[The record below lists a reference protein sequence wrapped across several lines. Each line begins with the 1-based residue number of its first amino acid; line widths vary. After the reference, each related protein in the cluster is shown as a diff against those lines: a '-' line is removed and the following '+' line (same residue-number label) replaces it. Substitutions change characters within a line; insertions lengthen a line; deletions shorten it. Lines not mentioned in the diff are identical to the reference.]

1 MYYNLMEEELTR
13 VRPDQMQ
20 RYLEAWG
27 WKNVNVVPGKF
38 VIYHLPS
45 QQDAEVVVPTETSFR
60 DYSRRV
66 AEAVHDLAEFQSRPI
81 HLILTEI
88 LSLTMDHLMFHLDG
102 PAVREHRVGLE
113 EGVLIY
119 QSALAILNAAA
130 HDQAKPKAFHKRL
143 TLAEPLRYL
152 KACQLG
158 AATPGSYIAN
168 IYCPADLAAIEQ
180 TTLSMPEIDRNF
192 ARQVTIRAMRSISRS
207 AQAIAK
213 DDVDSLVHPSNP
225 EDIASHNFFKALGDI
240 ELADTLT
247 DLTVSVD
254 WTQAVT
260 PPSNVPHSVVLHS
273 EDFAVFK
280 QVAERLRPSKTAK
293 SERITGRVAVLS
305 GDEGDSS
312 LMEGEVIINGDTMEG
327 QAVRVRVDLN
337 DRDYA
342 QACDAHKQNLQ
353 VSISGEIHYG
363 KKNLH
368 QLNKPYGFVVRAEK
382 NKRSKKAQSATEPVM
397 EEEGDK
403 QAV

>member
-45 QQDAEVVVPTETSFR
+45 QRDAEVVVPTETSFR

-88 LSLTMDHLMFHLDG
+88 LSFRMDHLMFHLDG
-102 PAVREHRVGLE
+102 PAVRENCVGLK
-113 EGVLIY
+113 EGVLMY
-119 QSALAILNAAA
+119 QAAMGLLNAAA
-130 HDQAKPKAFHKRL
+130 HDQVRPIAFHKQL

-158 AATPGSYIAN
+158 AASPGSYVAN

-180 TTLSMPEIDRNF
+180 TALPMPDIDRNF
-192 ARQVTIRAMRSISRS
+192 ARQVTVRAMQNLSRS
-207 AQAIAK
+207 AQAIAQDK
-213 DDVDSLVHPSNP
+213 VDSLVHPSSPDN
-225 EDIASHNFFKALGDI
+225 IASHNFFKALGDI
-240 ELADTLT
+240 QLADTLT
-247 DLTVSVD
+247 ELTISVD
-254 WTQAVT
+254 WTQAIK
-260 PPSNVPHSVVLHS
+260 PPVGVPRSVVLHS

-280 QVAERLRPSKTAK
+280 QVAEQLRPSKAAR

-305 GDEGDSS
+305 GDEGDAN
-312 LMEGEVIINGDTMEG
+312 LMEGEVIIDGETTEKVI
-327 QAVRVRVDLN
+327 VRVRVDLN
-337 DRDYA
+337 DKDYA
-342 QACDAHKQNLQ
+342 RACDAHKNNLQ
-353 VSISGEIHYG
+353 VGVSGEINYG
-363 KKNLH
+363 KRNLH
-368 QLNKPYGFVVRAEK
+368 QLNKPHAFSVTRKK
-382 NKRSKKAQSATEPVM
+382 NKRDKKTPPAAEPAM
-397 EEEGDK
+397 KEE
-403 QAV
+403 AA